1 MQAATIIPS
10 GRASDTHGYDWT
22 VLPQEAVGSELDL
35 RYYLQVIRRHKA
47 VIALSVLA
55 VLALTLTISFL
66 QTPRYAATAK
76 LLLKPR
82 SAQSLFDNRSQSEAL
97 SARSVETEIEV
108 IKTEPVREL
117 VRKEVGSA
125 PPVQV
130 SPVGQ
135 TDLVTVRAES
145 TDAERAAAVANA
157 YAGAYIDFRRKQAFD
172 ELSAASE
179 EIQTKIT
186 DLQKQLENLS
196 TTLADAP
203 ACVDARTTADACNQR
218 ANVEATVTP
227 RRTTLNSQLG
237 LFQQR
242 LDQLQVDSALASGS
256 AQLVTPASTPQ
267 EPFEPT
273 PIRNAVLAVVLGLL
287 LGIGLAFLLDYLDDS
302 VKSKE
307 DFERAVPGLGMLA
320 LIPLVSDWKSK
331 EQSRVVS
338 LEGPTSPAAEAYRI
352 LRTSIQ
358 FLGID
363 RQVRVIQVTSGS
375 AQEGK
380 TTTLANLAVAFANSG
395 LRTVA
400 VCCDLRRPRLHAFF
414 DMDNGVG
421 FTSVLLGNVALSKA
435 LQPVPG
441 LDRLLVLASGP
452 LPPNPAELLAS
463 SRTADLFR
471 SLAGQADIVLI
482 DSPPVLPVTDS
493 IVLSQRVDATVLVS
507 SARTTTR
514 KAVARAAEM
523 LHQVNAPLVGAVLNG
538 VSEDTAYG
546 GYSSHYYTAD
556 DASGDG
562 GSPNGNGSG
571 KLSGPVRSR
580 LKRSS

>member
-1 MQAATIIPS
+1 M
-10 GRASDTHGYDWT
+10 
-22 VLPQEAVGSELDL
+22 LPQEAAAAEPDL
-35 RYYLQVIRRHKA
+35 RDYLQVLRRRKG
-47 VIALSVLA
+47 VIALCVAVVLG
-55 VLALTLTISFL
+55 VALTVSYS

-76 LLLKPR
+76 LLLRPR
-82 SAQSLFDNRSQSEAL
+82 SAGTVFPTGPQSYVNPE
-97 SARSVETEIEV
+97 RSVQTEIEV
-108 IKTEPVREL
+108 IKAEPVREA
-117 VRKEVGSA
+117 VRQKIGDA
-125 PPVQV
+125 PSVTV
-130 SPVGQ
+130 RPVGQ
-135 TDLVTVRAES
+135 TDVVEIRATS
-145 TDAERAAAVANA
+145 TAARRAPVIANA
-157 YAGAYIDFRRKQAFD
+157 YATAYIEFRLEQAVEEF
-172 ELSAASE
+172 SAASE
-179 EIQTKIT
+179 EIQSKVT
-186 DLQKQLENLS
+186 DIQAQIDNLS
-196 TTLADAP
+196 S
-203 ACVDARTTADACNQR
+203 TTADLAPCIDPRTTPEACSQR
-218 ANVEATVTP
+218 SAAEATVNQ
-227 RRTTLNSQLG
+227 RRTTLISQLG

-242 LDQLQVDSALASGS
+242 LDQLQVESAVASGG
-256 AQLVTPASTPQ
+256 AQLVTPASTPIA
-267 EPFEPT
+267 PFEPT
-273 PIRNAVLAVVLGLL
+273 PARNAVLAVVLGLL
-287 LGIGLAFLLDYLDDS
+287 LGVGLAFLREYLDDS
-302 VKSKE
+302 IKGKE
-307 DFERAVPGLGMLA
+307 DLERAVPGLGVLG

-338 LEGPTSPAAEAYRI
+338 LKDPTSSAAEAYRI

-363 RQVRVIQVTSGS
+363 RQVRVVQVTSAS

-414 DMDNGVG
+414 DMDNAVG

-441 LDRLLVLASGP
+441 LDRLLILASGP

-463 SRTADLFR
+463 SRTADMFQ

-507 SARTTTR
+507 SAGTTTR
-514 KAVARAAEM
+514 KAVHRAAEM
-523 LHQVNAPLVGAVLNG
+523 LQQVNAPLVGAVLNG
-538 VSEDTAYG
+538 VSEDSGYG
-546 GYSSHYYTAD
+546 GYSSHYYAGEN
-556 DASGDG
+556 ASGNG